1 MAYSKERIEVETHTN
16 VLVCAEHRLLPVL
29 VIDGLT
35 YLASAILLLM
45 IKGNYN
51 VTSTSDKFDT
61 ATAIDQYHAT
71 TSTTSTLSSSMS
83 TTTGDVDDNNETLQ
97 QESKSLASSSSPWD
111 QFVTMTKEGTSYLRS
126 TFLGTLVFVK
136 ATGALG
142 YGAGDVL
149 NVAFSE
155 LQPPST
161 QGSILLQQPAPT
173 GDQGNYTYIYEDY
186 NDDNDAA
193 TSQRLGILFA
203 CMGVGCLLGPIIAE
217 RWHDL
222 SEEPS
227 SVQRSCIMA
236 FGFLGIG
243 LFGWGC
249 PPEWFF
255 VSIKDENSDL
265 QYYYYFL
272 WLCICAMVRSSGSS
286 ILWINSSLL
295 LQKFA
300 SPEMLGRVMA
310 ADFALALL
318 AESIS
323 AFACGILM
331 NHWPTIWTANSMSV
345 LFGCISFVWMFV
357 WWGYHSAGGGAASP
371 EASAGIV
378 TKDKSV
384 KGYQTESNG
393 AMPNS
398 ESTPLLP

>member
-1 MAYSKERIEVETHTN
+1 M
-16 VLVCAEHRLLPVL
+16 
-29 VIDGLT
+29 IDGLT
-35 YLASAILLLM
+35 YIASAILLLM

-51 VTSTSDKFDT
+51 VTSISDDSAT
-61 ATAIDQYHAT
+61 ATAATIDQHHAAT
-71 TSTTSTLSSSMS
+71 TSTMSTRLSSSMS
-83 TTTGDVDDNNETLQ
+83 TTVDDNDSIDKN
-97 QESKSLASSSSPWD
+97 SKTTSSPLSPWD
-111 QFVTMTKEGTSYLRS
+111 QFVTMTKEGTSYLRG
-126 TFLGTLVFVK
+126 TFLGALVFVK

-203 CMGVGCLLGPIIAE
+203 CMGVGCLIGPIIAE

-331 NHWPTIWTANSMSV
+331 DHWPTIWTANSMSV

-357 WWGYHSAGGGAASP
+357 WWGYHSDGGGAASP